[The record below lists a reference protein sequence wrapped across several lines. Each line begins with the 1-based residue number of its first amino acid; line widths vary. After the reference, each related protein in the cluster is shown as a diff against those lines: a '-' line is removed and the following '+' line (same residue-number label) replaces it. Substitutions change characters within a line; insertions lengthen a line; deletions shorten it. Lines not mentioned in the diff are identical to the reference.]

1 MSRTGIDSS
10 IIAAETAPIQNAS
23 HQVILRRDYWSMD
36 AYAGAGNANLD
47 PEVASSWVM
56 RATGSLAYCV
66 SRHTDGSARVRVVN
80 TETTGDYGL
89 SITHSQVTTTTM
101 RPGLVRLANGE
112 CWLYAADHG
121 AGGIQLRRAQLTG
134 TANNLSF
141 TLANHGPAFGPAYEA
156 SSTRV
161 RRVEACCPTEGGC
174 IVALGVHDFAL
185 KLSTVQFWLV
195 DMAGLPWQ
203 LDTILQMP
211 LDSIYTQWGSVWYG
225 GAKYCSAICAM
236 YYSAKKQIQVVAND
250 QTRGRAVTFS
260 IQNGVESNLRPVVEI
275 DPEAELISLMPHSI
289 TELNGLFYLT
299 ARYTRRVRVGQA
311 SQESVAFD
319 MALTSRDGRHW
330 SFGDQSCFLAETA
343 HAGALLMRSDSPAYL
358 FYAGNGYAQRATVT
372 EIQSPA
378 SNKRTDITAWLDGW
392 DVGRVSSN
400 ADDLRMTIN
409 DEAAA
414 SGASIHAAARLA
426 DFREGASLLL
436 RTGQAGILTDYGWYW
451 VQSLP
456 TEHDM
461 AAWGGYDVNGVD
473 LSSGKMINTRALVD
487 LDLRGRQVIADPL
500 QTLDNLNVKTPIFG
514 DDTTDDVLPTKT
526 GLVFRGLNSPMLAF
540 AGEADDN
547 GDVFMELNN
556 VVFTGTD
563 TGSCLASIGFIFGAT
578 ENGKGNVMLA
588 PKASSWTFT
597 GQPTAV
603 TAPAV
608 RTLSLVAVDENDP
621 NKEGT
626 GWNFAEGRNGL
637 WRALQSGDLRSAA
650 TPGSYT
656 VNPAFAFSANT
667 PYDVVFRLSGRRAQL
682 MARVR
687 DYDPADA
694 ANNAGYTLVCE
705 FLFDFQAQRAQAG
718 RDSIGIAAAIDVP
731 ESPTWF
737 TQGSVGD
744 LNTQLTDAR
753 NTSSFTRLIATGQR
767 QHDNS
772 YQVSNVDVSKLR
784 VGMRVYM
791 SSPSSGYGIISSIG
805 ASSFVT
811 DHLMIPWDNNG
822 TLVYNYTV
830 QVYVNAAGEDWGYGD
845 SGAVKQLQASGT
857 VETYVNP
864 NARIVPVR
872 AGGRAGFFSRDSTA
886 YSPRFVVTNHKRHV
900 LKSGSIQTGGTYEG
914 WDQTAPLES
923 GQVGYSGSKPNDWR
937 IILAGGI
944 VFEDDPVIYGL
955 PAGIAAAA
963 YMRKGT
969 GSQRERVRVV
979 AITVTN
985 RGSYPGD
992 TQVTK
997 TRYCVP
1003 AYYTSVAD
1011 AGENATQ
1018 LRNWRKGAYQPGD
1031 DLGDIPLAPGLQVK
1045 VISAGN
1051 RFDDPESQI
1060 YAIETLKASSPT
1072 DNNTSIVYL
1081 DKPFPG
1087 PVSGPRYDPNDANK
1101 VIGDGDL
1108 LVLDGRGQ
1116 FGDEQRRHREDAPCM
1131 YWPGNGTTGE
1141 QDAIKIG
1148 SMRAYTG
1155 NILCAE
1161 DAIRRFCVM
1170 AGMHDA
1176 QFRNMHAAPASD
1188 AAITLSTSFQDLP
1201 LQQNLANFVLDARV
1215 HIGGNNTGSGGI
1227 TTTRRLYIR
1236 FRGYYQL
1243 AIWQQATAAEY
1254 AAGSAGRIVVGL
1266 ATTSTDISAPASGD
1280 LRWLA
1285 LSPAFSIAA
1294 LYNMA
1299 GTVSGSNP
1307 TYTLT
1312 EDVTRLVDLRL
1323 AVSGNLVTVEIGGKH
1338 VWTFDLDQ
1346 FTNGTN
1352 SYRSDAP
1359 GPISVAYSSTVP
1371 SYTSTWRVLELGEEI
1386 TPRYT
1391 MREGQTAS
1399 SGVGGIASGRHIK
1412 WWATP
1417 AGGTRF
1423 SRAIVRDDLGTV
1435 TENISGQAFRGGDEQ
1450 AGLQTVQ
1457 GQAYGAYLNAALIRQ
1472 AGFSMAISRTDF
1484 APTPEIA
1491 DMEAW
1496 LLARQ
1501 AAEFAEPREFR
1512 SIGILRADPEDKLTL
1527 VFSNNGDRPAQAATD
1542 LVLTRFSLSTTQNL
1556 RMVQGV
1562 YTARK
1567 YIP

>member
-1 MSRTGIDSS
+1 MSRSGIDSS
-10 IIAAETAPIQNAS
+10 ITAAETATVQNAS
-23 HQVILRRDYWSMD
+23 HQIIVRRDYWSMD
-36 AYAGAGNANLD
+36 AYAGAGNANVD
-47 PEVASSWVM
+47 AEVPSSWVM
-56 RATGSLAYCV
+56 RATGALAYCV

-89 SITHSQVTTTTM
+89 SITHSQVSCVTM

-141 TLANHGPAFGPAYEA
+141 TLSNHGSAFGPAYEA
-156 SSTRV
+156 SATRV
-161 RRVEACCPTEGGC
+161 RRVEACCPTEAGC

-195 DMAGLPWQ
+195 DMAGVPWQ

-211 LDSIYTQWGSVWYG
+211 LDTVYTQWGSVWYG
-225 GAKYCSAICAM
+225 GAKYCSAIAAM
-236 YYSAKKQIQVVAND
+236 YYSAKNQIQVIAND

-260 IQNGVESNLRPVVEI
+260 IQNGVESNLRPVAEI
-275 DPEAELISLMPHSI
+275 DPEAELISLMPHSVTLI
-289 TELNGLFYLT
+289 NGLYYLT
-299 ARYTRRVRVGQA
+299 ARYTRRVRVGQS

-330 SFGDQSCFLAETA
+330 SFGEQSCFLAETA
-343 HAGALLMRSDSPAYL
+343 HAGALLMRTDSPAYL
-358 FYAGNGYAQRATVT
+358 FYAGNGYAQRAAVT
-372 EIQSPA
+372 EIQAPA
-378 SNKRTDITAWLDGW
+378 SNKRTDLTAWLDGW
-392 DVGRVSSN
+392 DVGRVSNN
-400 ADDLRMTIN
+400 ADDLRLTIN

-414 SGASIHAAARLA
+414 GGASIHAAARLG
-426 DFREGASLLL
+426 DFRDGASLLL
-436 RTGQAGILTDYGWYW
+436 RTGQAGVLTDYGWYW

-487 LDLRGRQVIADPL
+487 LDVRGRQVVENPL
-500 QTLDNLNVKTPIFG
+500 QTLDDLTVKTPIFG
-514 DDTTDDVLPTKT
+514 DDQLDDLQATKT
-526 GLVFRGLNSPMLAF
+526 GLVFRGLNSPAVIM
-540 AGEADDN
+540 AGEAEDN

-556 VVFTGTD
+556 VVFS
-563 TGSCLASIGFIFGAT
+563 GSSTANCLASIGFVFGAT
-578 ENGKGNVMLA
+578 ENGKGNIMFA
-588 PKASSWTFT
+588 PKASSWSFT
-597 GQPTAV
+597 GQPTPV

-608 RTLSLVAVDENDP
+608 RTLNLVAVDESDP
-621 NKEGT
+621 TKEGT
-626 GWNFAEGRNGL
+626 GWNFAEGDNGL
-637 WRALQSGDLRSAA
+637 WRALLAGNLRTTA
-650 TPGSYT
+650 TPGSYS
-656 VNPAFAFSANT
+656 VNPAFAFAPDT

-694 ANNAGYTLVCE
+694 ANNAAYTLVCE

-718 RDSIGIAAAIDVP
+718 RDSIGFAAAIDVP
-731 ESPTWF
+731 GSPAWF

-744 LNTQLTDAR
+744 LNTQLTDAK
-753 NTSSFTRLIATGQR
+753 NSSSFTRLLGTGQR
-767 QHDNS
+767 QHDNG

-811 DHLMIPWDNNG
+811 NHLMIPWDNAG

-830 QVYVNAAGEDWGYGD
+830 QVYGNAAGEDWGYGD
-845 SGAVKQLQASGT
+845 SGAVKQTQASGT
-857 VETYVNP
+857 VETYLNP

-872 AGGRAGFFSRDSTA
+872 AGGRAGFFSRDATA

-900 LKSGSIQTGGTYEG
+900 LKSGSDFTGGTYEG

-923 GQVGYSGSKPNDWR
+923 GQVGYSGSKPSDWR

-963 YMRKGT
+963 YMRKGA

-979 AITVTN
+979 ALTVTN
-985 RGSYPGD
+985 RGVYPGD
-992 TQVTK
+992 TPVTK

-1045 VISAGN
+1045 VLSAAN
-1051 RFDDPESQI
+1051 TTEKPESQI
-1060 YAIETLKASSPT
+1060 YALETLKASSPT

-1116 FGDEQRRHREDAPCM
+1116 FGDEERRHREDAPCLF
-1131 YWPGNGTTGE
+1131 WPGNGATGV

-1148 SMRAYTG
+1148 SLRAYTG
-1155 NILCAE
+1155 NLLPAE

-1176 QFRNMHAAPASD
+1176 EFRNMHASPA
-1188 AAITLSTSFQDLP
+1188 AAAAVTLSTSFQDLP
-1201 LQQNLANFVLDARV
+1201 LQQPLANFMLDARV
-1215 HIGGNNTGSGGI
+1215 HIGGNNTSSGGI

-1254 AAGSAGRIVVGL
+1254 AANSAGRIVVGL
-1266 ATTSTDISAPASGD
+1266 ATTSTDISVPASGD

-1285 LSPAFSIAA
+1285 LSPAISIAA
-1294 LYNMA
+1294 GQNLA

-1312 EDVTRLVDLRL
+1312 EDVSRLVDLR
-1323 AVSGNLVTVEIGGKH
+1323 VGVNGHLVTVEIGGKH
-1338 VWTFDLDQ
+1338 VWTFDLNQ
-1346 FTNGTN
+1346 FTNGTV

-1359 GPISVAYSSTVP
+1359 AAISVAYSSTVP
-1371 SYTSTWRVLELGEEI
+1371 SYTSSWRVLELGEEI

-1391 MREGQTAS
+1391 LREGQTAS
-1399 SGVGGIASGRHIK
+1399 SAVGGVASGRHIK
-1412 WWATP
+1412 WFATP

-1423 SRAIVRDDLGTV
+1423 TRAIVRDDLGTI
-1435 TENISGQAFRGGDEQ
+1435 TENVSGQAFTPAGEQ
-1450 AGLQTVQ
+1450 AGLQAVQ
-1457 GQAYGAYLNAALIRQ
+1457 GQSYGAYLNGAVIRQ
-1472 AGFSMAISRTDF
+1472 AGFSMALSRTDF
-1484 APTPEIA
+1484 APTPELA
-1491 DMEAW
+1491 DLEAW

-1512 SIGILRADPEDKLTL
+1512 AVGILRADPEDRLTL
-1527 VFSNNGDRPAQAATD
+1527 QFSNAGDRPAQAAVG
-1542 LVLTRFSLSTTQNL
+1542 LVITRFSLSTTQNL

-1562 YTARK
+1562 YTVRK